1 MLHFSFSAPPVRVN
15 FSLTDSSE
23 PHTLSNGGLVK
34 AKNGLIFP
42 IHRCNMF
49 RFSTLL
55 LFTVLVCGVGQAA
68 ELPEFTG
75 EWAAGGP
82 YTKVA
87 LKGKAVLIILLEM
100 G

>member
-1 MLHFSFSAPPVRVN
+1 
-15 FSLTDSSE
+15 
-23 PHTLSNGGLVK
+23 
-34 AKNGLIFP
+34 
-42 IHRCNMF
+42 MF